1 MVWQNFSVACFSKYL
16 ERIVVIVQQVV
27 ALPSRSRSLKMI
39 YQTWCD
45 LSSKVLSMCIELDI
59 VNGLIIVRQNHWP
72 TDRRQEGRTYTIN
85 AYTKPLTDSQT
96 AGRSDVHHQC
106 LHKTIDRQPDGR
118 KVGRTPS
125 MLTQNHWQTDRR
137 QEGRTYTI
145 NAYTELLTDIDRT
158 QSTPKYRYCVRL

>member
-1 MVWQNFSVACFSKYL
+1 
-16 ERIVVIVQQVV
+16 
-27 ALPSRSRSLKMI
+27 MI

-85 AYTKPLTDSQT
+85 TYTKPLTDRQT

-106 LHKTIDRQPDGR
+106 LHKTIDRQTDGR

-125 MLTQNHWQTDRR
+125 MLTQNHWQTARR

-145 NAYTELLTDIDRT
+145 NAYTKPLTDRQTAGRSDVHHQCLHRVTYGHWPNTI
-158 QSTPKYRYCVRL
+158 QPKIQILCKVIATSVHLFVVHD